1 MFVLMK
7 RPFTKSDYKR
17 KKREVRRT
25 SQKLSSTKK
34 NKKFVKGD
42 IVKLKGG
49 EDMGYVEFYRYDK
62 VMVKWSSHTDYYNE
76 IDLVK
81 VV

>member
-1 MFVLMK
+1 MR

-25 SQKLSSTKK
+25 SQKLSYTKK
-34 NKKFVKGD
+34 RNKFIKGD
-42 IVKLKGG
+42 IVKLEGG
-49 EDMGYVEFYRYDK
+49 EDMGYVEFYRHNK
-62 VMVKWSSHTDYYNE
+62 VAVKWTSNFEYHNE
-76 IDLVK
+76 SDLIK

>member
-1 MFVLMK
+1 MRK
-7 RPFTKSDYKR
+7 PFTKSDYKR

-25 SQKLSSTKK
+25 SQKLSYSKK
-34 NKKFVKGD
+34 KQKFKIGD

-62 VMVKWSSHTDYYNE
+62 VYVKWTSCVDYHLE
-76 IDLVK
+76 DELVR
-81 VV
+81 VA